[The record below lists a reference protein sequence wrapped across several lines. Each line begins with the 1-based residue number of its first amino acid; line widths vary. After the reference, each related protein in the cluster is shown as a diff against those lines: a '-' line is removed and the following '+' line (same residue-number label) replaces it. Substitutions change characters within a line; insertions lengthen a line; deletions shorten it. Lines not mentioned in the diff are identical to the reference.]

1 MSNEH
6 SADAPGQNK
15 IFTIVVDLV
24 EHQVTGKEL
33 SYRQVA
39 QLAYPNDPVSPEITY
54 TITYSSPHGPDGE
67 LRVDESV
74 KLHEGMVFNVGKSNR
89 S

>member
-6 SADAPGQNK
+6 SNEAPGQNK
-15 IFTIVVDLV
+15 TFTIVVDLV
-24 EHQVTGKEL
+24 EHQVTGKEIT
-33 SYRQVA
+33 YRQVA
-39 QLAYPNDPVSPEITY
+39 QLAYPNDPISPDITY

-67 LRVDESV
+67 LRVDGSA
-74 KLHEGMVFNVGKSNR
+74 KLHEGMVFIVGKSNR